1 MNQPSFLKEIP
12 CEFITLPI
20 IKGKGVPCGIGKK
33 WSLEQAR
40 QKLIDGYYI
49 SCCYYLKDTNYVV
62 IDIDDPNYSLEQFYA
77 DTEIDSLYTVGN
89 TKGFH
94 VWLQMP
100 KEKTDM
106 FKKNLVKI
114 GLPTAEIDFLGEKV
128 FEKVGKEWF
137 GDEPCF
143 LYQEQMSKC
152 FKEGTFEPK
161 KKNTEVGESS
171 GIDLLR
177 KLVELSGLFDKR
189 PCFVNGRSFQRC
201 LWRCVE
207 RNATNGAKENR
218 PTNCAFP

>member
-1 MNQPSFLKEIP
+1 
-12 CEFITLPI
+12 
-20 IKGKGVPCGIGKK
+20 
-33 WSLEQAR
+33 
-40 QKLIDGYYI
+40 
-49 SCCYYLKDTNYVV
+49 
-62 IDIDDPNYSLEQFYA
+62 
-77 DTEIDSLYTVGN
+77 
-89 TKGFH
+89 
-94 VWLQMP
+94 
-100 KEKTDM
+100 
-106 FKKNLVKI
+106 
-114 GLPTAEIDFLGEKV
+114 
-128 FEKVGKEWF
+128 
-137 GDEPCF
+137 
-143 LYQEQMSKC
+143 MSKC